1 MPARQPS
8 SALGHALQLLSADEH
23 QLDGLIRQAAWAARC
38 VGRGTTAPVR
48 GAELADPA
56 GPLGGIVQHRAV
68 AKGDVLFRAGQRSSG
83 VWIVTE
89 GRYELLLSSRQRR
102 AVVGGLRPGDVD
114 GDIPLLLDQP
124 VPYAARAVTN
134 GSCRYL
140 SRDAFEQLLADRP
153 ELARRWTAS
162 VTQRL
167 AAGQA
172 RVVGLLGQPLIR
184 QAARLLLDE
193 AVEAVVRLP
202 QRTLAAMLGVQ
213 RPSLNKVLKELE
225 RDGLIAVRYAALEIV
240 DAFALGDLAA

>member
-38 VGRGTTAPVR
+38 VGRGATAPLR
-48 GAELADPA
+48 ADELT
-56 GPLGGIVQHRAV
+56 GIVPDRAV

-83 VWIVTE
+83 VWIVTD

-102 AVVGGLRPGDVD
+102 AVVGELRPGDVD

-124 VPYAARAVTN
+124 VPYAARAVTA
-134 GSCRYL
+134 GTCRYL
-140 SRDAFEQLLADRP
+140 SRAAFERLLAEQP

-162 VTQRL
+162 VAQRL

-172 RVVGLLGQPLIR
+172 RVVNLLGQPLVR

-193 AVEAVVRLP
+193 VSEAVVRLP

-225 RDGLIAVRYAALEIV
+225 RDGLIAVRYATIEIV
-240 DAFALGDLAA
+240 DAFALGDLAG

>member
-38 VGRGTTAPVR
+38 VGRGATAPL
-48 GAELADPA
+48 GSEQLAD
-56 GPLGGIVQHRAV
+56 LGGIVQHRAV
-68 AKGDVLFRAGQRSSG
+68 AKGDVLFRAGQHSSG

-140 SRDAFEQLLADRP
+140 ARDAFEQLLADRP
-153 ELARRWTAS
+153 ELARRWSAS
-162 VTQRL
+162 VTRRL

-172 RVVGLLGQPLIR
+172 RVVTLLGQPLIR
-184 QAARLLLDE
+184 QAALLLLDE

-225 RDGLIAVRYAALEIV
+225 RDGLIAVRYATIEIV